1 MTSEIFLENSFI
13 FQVLWDSNNSKTY
26 TYGATINII
35 ENLIHYRNPMM
46 AQAVKIHTWYSETSF
61 SEFRFSPTL
70 PLLKGGHRYALYSK
84 YQAYPE
90 NSIFIQL
97 DFYDI
102 YGMKI
107 DSIINQNR
115 TIFFNFPEE
124 ATNYQISL
132 VNSSNEKIVFEQLLI
147 FESDTENTTYYFDTN
162 NKLVLPTAY
171 RANHEHQRVT
181 FNDYRNQLVTLPFN
195 IASQHTIA
203 IGDPFLNFYQIEN
216 ILENNDYQSLANINR
231 FIHSLDTNIIFVGQH
246 IFDSVLAILI
256 SSQITGSKI
265 EIKRTFETALKSS
278 KLLSRKSENQLLDML
293 VQKNSQ

>member
-1 MTSEIFLENSFI
+1 MTSEISLDNNFI

-26 TYGATINII
+26 TYGATINIL
-35 ENLIHYRNPMM
+35 ENVIHYRNPMM

-70 PLLKGGHRYALYSK
+70 PLLKGGHRYALYSM

-90 NSIFIQL
+90 NSIFIQV
-97 DFYDI
+97 DFFDI
-102 YGMKI
+102 YGVKI
-107 DSIINQNR
+107 DTIINQNR

-147 FESDTENTTYYFDTN
+147 FESGTENTTYYFDTN
-162 NKLVLPTAY
+162 KKLVLPTAY
-171 RANHEHQRVT
+171 RANHEQQKVT
-181 FNDYRNQLVTLPFN
+181 FNEYRNQFVTLPVN

-216 ILENNDYQSLANINR
+216 MLENNDYQSLANIKR
-231 FIHSLDTNIIFVGQH
+231 FIHLLNTNIIFVGQH

-265 EIKRTFETALKSS
+265 EIKHTFETALNKS
-278 KLLSRKSENQLLDML
+278 KLLSVKSEKKILDML